1 MGTGA
6 SGQLP
11 ITPELRAE
19 ALGRGVDVVA
29 LPTRQACV
37 VLGSADPHEVA
48 RSSTRPANAAERLD
62 AGEP

>member
-29 LPTRQACV
+29 LPTREACV

-48 RSSTRPANAAERLD
+48 RSST
-62 AGEP
+62 